1 MNANDGIG
9 LECVYDLVLRG
20 PDGRVKDRRRVKNLI
35 PSAGLAYLAGILA
48 AVETT
53 IPKHLAIGTGTNSP
67 DPGDTTLQTE
77 NCTRVSGTQ
86 SRATTTVANDTSQ
99 VVGTFAAG
107 NGTGA
112 VTEVGLLTASTS
124 GTLISRAT
132 FAAINKGASDTLEV
146 THKIKQANAA

>member
-9 LECVYDLVLRG
+9 LVCEYELVLRG
-20 PDGRVKDRRRVKNLI
+20 PDGREKDRRRVKNLI
-35 PSAGLAYLAGILA
+35 PNAGLAYLAGILA

-53 IPKHLAIGTGTNSP
+53 IPKYLAVGTGTTDP
-67 DPGDTTLQTE
+67 APGDTALE
-77 NCTRVSGTQ
+77 SEVGTRVSGTQ
-86 SRATTTVANDTSQ
+86 SRVTTTVTNDTSQ

-112 VTEVGLLTASTS
+112 VTDVGLLTASTS